1 VSTLPNIAAE
11 RLHRLASTIVRAT
24 GSGEDEAKAVADHLV
39 VSNLTGH
46 DSHGVGMLPDYVK
59 NFRAGLLVPNQS
71 LKVLRDVGAVL
82 LLDAGRGFGQTMARD
97 AMKLGAERAKKLG
110 CAVVG
115 LRNSCHVGRIG
126 FWAEQCAAEGL
137 VSLHFVNVADHDP
150 LQAPFG
156 CSDARL
162 GTNPFCIAV
171 PGADG
176 KPMLLLDMAT
186 SAIAFGKARVA
197 RNKGVP
203 VPEGVLIDA
212 EGRPTTDPTTYVDT
226 RKGAL
231 LSFGLHK
238 GSGLAIFCEI
248 MGAALIGGQTI
259 APHHQ
264 REDGIVNS
272 MFSLLVDPAVFGDLA
287 QMRQEVQAVIDWVKA
302 SPPAPGFDAVMM
314 PGDPEN
320 RARATRSQEGV
331 PIDPKSLGDIVAAGV
346 SLGLSEADLR
356 QIVEG

>member
-1 VSTLPNIAAE
+1 MSNIAAE
-11 RLHRLASTIVRAT
+11 RLHRLASAIVKAT
-24 GSGEDEAKAVADHLV
+24 GSDDGEAKAVADHLV
-39 VSNLTGH
+39 VANLTGH

-59 NFRAGLLVPNQS
+59 NCRAGLLIPNQQ

-82 LLDAGRGFGQTMARD
+82 LLDAGRGYGQTMARD
-97 AMKLGAERAKKLG
+97 AMKMGAERARKLG

-115 LRNSCHVGRIG
+115 LRNSSHVGRVG

-150 LQAPFG
+150 LQAPYG
-156 CSDARL
+156 CSTARL
-162 GTNPFCIAV
+162 GTNPFCVAV
-171 PGADG
+171 PGEDG

-212 EGRPTTDPTTYVDT
+212 DGKPTTDPTTYVDT

-248 MGAALIGGQTI
+248 LGGALIGGATI
-259 APHHQ
+259 APHHA

-272 MFSLLVDPAVFGDLA
+272 MFSLIVDPAVFGDVSS
-287 QMRQEVQAVIDWVKA
+287 MRSEVQSIIDWIKQ

-314 PGDPEN
+314 PGEPEN
-320 RARATRSQEGV
+320 RARELRGREGV
-331 PIDPKSLGDIVAAGV
+331 PIDPKSLRDIIAAGV
-346 SLGLSEADLR
+346 SLGLAEADLH

>member
-1 VSTLPNIAAE
+1 MSKAIVVRHQPLDAAARAMVEAGGSVREEAVSVAA
-11 RLHRLASTIVRAT
+11 
-24 GSGEDEAKAVADHLV
+24 HLV
-39 VSNLTGH
+39 EANLMGH

-97 AMKLGAERAKKLG
+97 AMKLGADRAKKLG

>member
-1 VSTLPNIAAE
+1 LPNIAAE
-11 RLHRLASTIVRAT
+11 RLHRLASTIVRAA
-24 GSGEDEAKAVADHLV
+24 GSNEDEAKAVADHLV
-39 VSNLTGH
+39 VANLTGH

-59 NFRAGLLVPNQS
+59 NSRIKVLVPNQT
-71 LKVLRDVGAVL
+71 LKVVRDVGAVL
-82 LLDAGRGFGQTMARD
+82 VLDAGRGYGQTMARD
-97 AMKLGAERAKKLG
+97 AMKLGAERARQLG

-115 LRNSCHVGRIG
+115 LRNSSHVGRIG

-137 VSLHFVNVADHDP
+137 MSLHFVNVADHDP

-156 CSDARL
+156 CSSARL
-162 GTNPFCIAV
+162 GTNPFCIGI

-197 RNKGVP
+197 RNKGLPVP
-203 VPEGVLIDA
+203 VGVLIDA
-212 EGRPTTDPTTYVDT
+212 DGTPTTDPTTYVDT

-248 MGAALIGGQTI
+248 LGGAMIGGQTI
-259 APHHQ
+259 APHHE
-264 REDGIVNS
+264 RLDGIVNS
-272 MFSLLVDPAVFGDLA
+272 MFSLIVDPAVFGDLDT
-287 QMRQEVQAVIDWVKA
+287 MRQEVQAVIDWIKA
-302 SPPAPGFDAVMM
+302 SPPAPGFEAVLM
-314 PGDPEN
+314 PGEPESH
-320 RARATRSQEGV
+320 ARAQRSRDGI
-331 PIDPKSLGDIVAAGV
+331 PIDPKSLGDIIAAGV
-346 SLGLSEADLR
+346 SVGLTEAELR

>member
-1 VSTLPNIAAE
+1 
-11 RLHRLASTIVRAT
+11 
-24 GSGEDEAKAVADHLV
+24 
-39 VSNLTGH
+39 
-46 DSHGVGMLPDYVK
+46 
-59 NFRAGLLVPNQS
+59 
-71 LKVLRDVGAVL
+71 
-82 LLDAGRGFGQTMARD
+82 
-97 AMKLGAERAKKLG
+97 
-110 CAVVG
+110 
-115 LRNSCHVGRIG
+115 
-126 FWAEQCAAEGL
+126 
-137 VSLHFVNVADHDP
+137 
-150 LQAPFG
+150 
-156 CSDARL
+156 
-162 GTNPFCIAV
+162 
-171 PGADG
+171 
-176 KPMLLLDMAT
+176 
-186 SAIAFGKARVA
+186 
-197 RNKGVP
+197 

>member
-1 VSTLPNIAAE
+1 MPIIAAE
-11 RLHRLASTIVRAT
+11 RLHRLASVIVKAT
-24 GSGEDEAKAVADHLV
+24 GSDEDEAKAVADHLV
-39 VSNLTGH
+39 ASNLTGH

-59 NFRAGLLVPNQS
+59 NFRAGLVVPNQS

-97 AMKLGAERAKKLG
+97 AMVLGAERAKKLG
-110 CAVVG
+110 CAAVG
-115 LRNSCHVGRIG
+115 LRNASHVGRIG

-156 CSDARL
+156 CATARL
-162 GTNPFCIAV
+162 GTNPFCVAV

-203 VPEGVLIDA
+203 VPDGVLIDVD
-212 EGRPTTDPTTYVDT
+212 GHPTTDPTTYVDT

-248 MGAALIGGQTI
+248 LGAALIGGQTI
-259 APHHQ
+259 APHHP

-272 MFSLLVDPAVFGDLA
+272 MFSLLVDPAVFGELED
-287 QMRQEVQAVIDWVKA
+287 MRREVQSVIDWIKA

-314 PGDPEN
+314 PGEPEKLAREI
-320 RARATRSQEGV
+320 RAREGIS
-331 PIDPKSLGDIVAAGV
+331 IDPKSLGDIVASGV
-346 SLGLSEADLR
+346 SLGLAEADLR